1 MHSTSLTRS
10 RKFSIKHK
18 IHIKYC
24 LKFWRKNENSVEFRF
39 VLMCCVRLTGASLW
53 CNNFDIEISLSW
65 GGLTQGSHL
74 TSIFNSS
81 SQGWPREMWRIVKDI
96 SGVECWDEM
105 ILLCNSL
112 HQEEIQTSTNTL
124 LHSPQLQCLTMLCFQ
139 SRILFHLNPS
149 SFLILYYHYHDQ
161 WCRKEK
167 YFHLVIR
174 PL

>member
-105 ILLCNSL
+105 ILLCNS
-112 HQEEIQTSTNTL
+112 STPGRDSKHPPTLCYITHHSFNAEQCYVFNPEFCFSRTL
-124 LHSPQLQCLTMLCFQ
+124 LHFSW
-139 SRILFHLNPS
+139 I
-149 SFLILYYHYHDQ
+149 ILYYHYHNQ
-161 WCRKEK
+161 
-167 YFHLVIR
+167 
-174 PL
+174 